1 MLYRLL
7 KIFVGIG
14 ISFYYKEVRVLNKTS
29 LASNGPMIFI
39 SNHPNTLMDAMIIG
53 YITRQ
58 PVYFM
63 AKGTLFNSKLKLW
76 LLRSLKM
83 IPINRQGEGAVKG
96 VSNQSSF
103 EECYQLLEKKQTLV
117 IFPEGTS
124 FLERRLRELKT
135 GTARIALEVEKRN
148 KGKLNVKVV
157 PLGLNYLKAEKFRSS
172 VLINVGKQLE
182 VKDFLEEYKLNAGKA
197 AKQLT
202 ERFRL
207 NLENVLINSSDKE
220 QEILVDDLAELL
232 SSRYLY
238 KRKKVVEHDV
248 RFYKEIRDK
257 VKDIQLEAPEKI
269 PEIQLLV
276 QNIQWRLRKLDVKAD
291 FLDRKFRS
299 FMFVRQLVF
308 SVFFLIVGLPLF
320 MFGTWHNLIQF
331 KITDYIVP
339 KITKDIEYYAPIAV
353 LLGMLLYPLAYFFYF
368 LLISNLF
375 EMNLIQK
382 VVYIALMPLS
392 GLYAYSFNKYLKHIS
407 FKWRYLLLMFSDKE
421 AVIEL
426 KLKRN
431 EVRELIFGKEAN
443 R

>member
-14 ISFYYKEVRVLNKTS
+14 IRFYYKEVKVLNKTS

-238 KRKKVVEHDV
+238 KRKKGVEHDV

-392 GLYAYSFNKYLKHIS
+392 GLYAYSFNKYLKLS
-407 FKWRYLLLMFSDKE
+407 FQ
-421 AVIEL
+421 
-426 KLKRN
+426 
-431 EVRELIFGKEAN
+431 
-443 R
+443 

>member
-14 ISFYYKEVRVLNKTS
+14 IRFYYKEVKVLNKTS

-238 KRKKVVEHDV
+238 KRKKGVEHDV

>member
-14 ISFYYKEVRVLNKTS
+14 IRFYYKEVKVLNKTS

-238 KRKKVVEHDV
+238 KRKKGVEHDV

-431 EVRELIFGKEAN
+431 EVRELIF
-443 R
+443 

>member
-1 MLYRLL
+1 
-7 KIFVGIG
+7 
-14 ISFYYKEVRVLNKTS
+14 
-29 LASNGPMIFI
+29 
-39 SNHPNTLMDAMIIG
+39 
-53 YITRQ
+53 
-58 PVYFM
+58 
-63 AKGTLFNSKLKLW
+63 
-76 LLRSLKM
+76 
-83 IPINRQGEGAVKG
+83 
-96 VSNQSSF
+96 
-103 EECYQLLEKKQTLV
+103 
-117 IFPEGTS
+117 
-124 FLERRLRELKT
+124 
-135 GTARIALEVEKRN
+135 
-148 KGKLNVKVV
+148 
-157 PLGLNYLKAEKFRSS
+157 
-172 VLINVGKQLE
+172 
-182 VKDFLEEYKLNAGKA
+182 
-197 AKQLT
+197 
-202 ERFRL
+202 
-207 NLENVLINSSDKE
+207 
-220 QEILVDDLAELL
+220 
-232 SSRYLY
+232 
-238 KRKKVVEHDV
+238 
-248 RFYKEIRDK
+248 
-257 VKDIQLEAPEKI
+257 
-269 PEIQLLV
+269 
-276 QNIQWRLRKLDVKAD
+276 
-291 FLDRKFRS
+291 
-299 FMFVRQLVF
+299 MFVRQLVF

>member
-14 ISFYYKEVRVLNKTS
+14 IRFYYKEVKVLNKKS
-29 LASNGPMIFI
+29 LVSNGPMIFI

-148 KGKLNVKVV
+148 EGKLNVKVV

-172 VLINVGKQLE
+172 VLINVGEQLE
-182 VKDFLEEYKLNAGKA
+182 VKDFLEEYKQNAGKA

-202 ERFRL
+202 ERFRV
-207 NLENVLINSSDKE
+207 NLEHVLINSSTKE
-220 QEILVDDLAELL
+220 QESLVDDLAELL

-238 KRKKVVEHDV
+238 KRKKGVEHDV
-248 RFYKEIRDK
+248 SFYKQIRDK

-299 FMFVRQLVF
+299 FMFIRQLVF

-353 LLGMLLYPLAYFFYF
+353 LLGMFLYPIAYFLYF
-368 LLISNLF
+368 LLINNLF
-375 EMNLIQK
+375 ELNPFQQ
-382 VVYIALMPLS
+382 VVYLVLMPLS

-407 FKWRYLLLMFSDKE
+407 FKWKYLLLMFNNKQ

-426 KLKRN
+426 KVKRN
-431 EVRELIFGKEAN
+431 EVRELIFGKEV
-443 R
+443 

>member
-1 MLYRLL
+1 
-7 KIFVGIG
+7 
-14 ISFYYKEVRVLNKTS
+14 
-29 LASNGPMIFI
+29 
-39 SNHPNTLMDAMIIG
+39 MDAMIIG

-76 LLRSLKM
+76 LLKSLKM
-83 IPINRQGEGAVKG
+83 IPINRQGEGAVKD

-157 PLGLNYLKAEKFRSS
+157 PLGLIYLKAEKFRSS

-182 VKDFLEEYKLNAGKA
+182 VKDFVEDYKLNAGKA

-207 NLENVLINSSDKE
+207 NLENVLINSSNKE
-220 QEILVDDLAELL
+220 QEILVDELAELL

-238 KRKKVVEHDV
+238 KRKKGVEHDV

-353 LLGMLLYPLAYFFYF
+353 FLGMFLYPLAYFLYF
-368 LLISNLF
+368 LLMSNLF
-375 EMNLIQK
+375 EMTLIQK
-382 VVYIALMPLS
+382 VGYIALMPLS

-421 AVIEL
+421 AVVEL
-426 KLKRN
+426 KIKRN
-431 EVRELIFGKEAN
+431 EVRELIFGKETN
-443 R
+443 K

>member
-14 ISFYYKEVRVLNKTS
+14 IRFYYKEVKVLNKTS

-238 KRKKVVEHDV
+238 KRKKGVEHDV

-431 EVRELIFGKEAN
+431 
-443 R
+443 

>member
-14 ISFYYKEVRVLNKTS
+14 IRFYYKEVKVLNKKS
-29 LASNGPMIFI
+29 LVSKGPMIFI
-39 SNHPNTLMDAMIIG
+39 SNHPNTLIDAMIIG

-96 VSNQSSF
+96 ISNQSSF

-172 VLINVGKQLE
+172 VLINVGNQLE
-182 VKDFLEEYKLNAGKA
+182 VKDFVEDYKLNAGKA

-207 NLENVLINSSDKE
+207 NLENVLINSSNKE
-220 QEILVDDLAELL
+220 QEILVDELAELL

-238 KRKKVVEHDV
+238 KRKKGVEHDV

-353 LLGMLLYPLAYFFYF
+353 LLGMFLYPLAYFLYF
-368 LLISNLF
+368 LLMSNLF
-375 EMNLIQK
+375 EMTLIQK
-382 VVYIALMPLS
+382 VGYIALMPLS

-421 AVIEL
+421 AVVEL
-426 KLKRN
+426 KIKRN
-431 EVRELIFGKEAN
+431 EVRELIFGKETN
-443 R
+443 Q

>member
-14 ISFYYKEVRVLNKTS
+14 IRFYYKEVKVLNKTS

-238 KRKKVVEHDV
+238 KRKKGVEHDV

-421 AVIEL
+421 AVVEL

>member
-7 KIFVGIG
+7 KIFVGLG
-14 ISFYYKEVRVLNKTS
+14 IRFYYKEVKVLNKKS
-29 LASNGPMIFI
+29 LVSKGPMIFI

-83 IPINRQGEGAVKG
+83 IPINRQGEGAVKD

-157 PLGLNYLKAEKFRSS
+157 PLGLIYLKAEKFRSS

-182 VKDFLEEYKLNAGKA
+182 VKDFVEDYKLNAGKA

-207 NLENVLINSSDKE
+207 NLENVLINSSNKE
-220 QEILVDDLAELL
+220 QEILVDELAELL

-238 KRKKVVEHDV
+238 KRKKGVEHDV

-353 LLGMLLYPLAYFFYF
+353 LLGMFLYPLAYFLYF
-368 LLISNLF
+368 LLMSNLF
-375 EMNLIQK
+375 EMTLIQK
-382 VVYIALMPLS
+382 VGYIALMPLS

-421 AVIEL
+421 AVVEL
-426 KLKRN
+426 KIKRN
-431 EVRELIFGKEAN
+431 EVRELIFGKETN
-443 R
+443 K